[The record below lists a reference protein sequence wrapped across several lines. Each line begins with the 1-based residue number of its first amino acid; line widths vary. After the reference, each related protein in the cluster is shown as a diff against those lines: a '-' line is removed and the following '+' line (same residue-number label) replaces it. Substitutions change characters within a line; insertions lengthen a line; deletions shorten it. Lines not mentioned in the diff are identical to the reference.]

1 MKLTSV
7 LVERILSQFEAEVIP
22 DSHPSVPEL
31 NRLFGD
37 HTFFLDSNGLNIVEP
52 AHSPETRV
60 QAGKVVNLANWDD
73 ADPPSLTLHEPEPT
87 DVVIVLGSKH

>member
-1 MKLTSV
+1 MRLTSV

-37 HTFFLDSNGLNIVEP
+37 HTFFLDTNGLNIVEP
-52 AHSPETRV
+52 AESEARV
-60 QAGKVVNLANWDD
+60 QAGKVINLASWND
-73 ADPPSLTLHEPEPT
+73 ADPPSLAPHEPDAT
-87 DVVIVLGSKH
+87 NVVIVLGSKH

>member
-1 MKLTSV
+1 MRLTSV

-37 HTFFLDSNGLNIVEP
+37 HTFFLDSNGLNIVE
-52 AHSPETRV
+52 
-60 QAGKVVNLANWDD
+60 QAESAPDGGQSATIVNVANWSD
-73 ADPPSLTLHEPEPT
+73 ADPNKLEPHEPEPT
-87 DVVIVLGSKH
+87 DVVVALGSQH